1 MKSPSV
7 TLNDGGFSETEPEI
21 LQIKIEKE
29 LDNDDHLD
37 KSSSASVTFIDEA
50 GYPETEP
57 ETLQVKIEKGVLD
70 SEDYLNI
77 MKSPALSYADG
88 ELTKSIISCGREAE
102 DFAFVKMS
110 ESYQPEKLWRS
121 HQNELA
127 HRSSYLANR
136 PFCSRLNIN
145 TKLLIHEVQQ
155 RPALFNKTFPDYGDK
170 YKKKILWDE
179 VCEVLIPDWY
189 ELSKKEKAE
198 RTKEVQKRWRS
209 LKDCFRRELAAQ
221 RKARKSGSS
230 PSKRKIYIYFDDLL
244 FLLPTMEAKPA
255 LGNMDTDDSDDESTS
270 GQVASCDIEELSQQS
285 SIHRPPKMTSGKHA
299 KKLKNVPEP
308 AADKE
313 TITIAESFKYVR
325 EKNYESDQDE
335 DRLFLLSLVSEFKM
349 IPQHRKTKA
358 KIQILELLQGYAEP
372 HMYNGPSHQY
382 PPHYPAPYQQYP
394 KAYDHPI
401 PQSASPN
408 IPPPCAAYTRQS
420 SFSPVDRP
428 T

>member
-29 LDNDDHLD
+29 PANDVHLD

-57 ETLQVKIEKGVLD
+57 EALQIKTEKDVLD

-77 MKSPALSYADG
+77 IKSPELSYADG
-88 ELTKSIISCGREAE
+88 ELTKSMISCGREVE
-102 DFAFVKMS
+102 DFSFGKMS
-110 ESYQPEKLWRS
+110 ESYQPEKLWQS
-121 HQNELA
+121 HQNA
-127 HRSSYLANR
+127 
-136 PFCSRLNIN
+136 
-145 TKLLIHEVQQ
+145 
-155 RPALFNKTFPDYGDK
+155 
-170 YKKKILWDE
+170 
-179 VCEVLIPDWY
+179 
-189 ELSKKEKAE
+189 
-198 RTKEVQKRWRS
+198 KEVQKRWRS

-221 RKARKSGSS
+221 KKARKSGSS

-255 LGNMDTDDSDDESTS
+255 SGNIYTDDSDDESTS

-285 SIHRPPKMTSGKHA
+285 PINRAPKMPSGKHA
-299 KKLKNVPEP
+299 KKLKNVPDCV
-308 AADKE
+308 ADKE

-372 HMYNGPSHQY
+372 HMYNGPTHQYLPHY
-382 PPHYPAPYQQYP
+382 PPHYQQYP
-394 KAYDHPI
+394 KTYDHPI
-401 PQSASPN
+401 PQSSSPN
-408 IPPPCAAYTRQS
+408 IPQPCPAYTRQS

>member
-7 TLNDGGFSETEPEI
+7 TLNDGVHVF
-21 LQIKIEKE
+21 LFIKHSIRCYITK
-29 LDNDDHLD
+29 L
-37 KSSSASVTFIDEA
+37 FF
-50 GYPETEP
+50 PP
-57 ETLQVKIEKGVLD
+57 
-70 SEDYLNI
+70 
-77 MKSPALSYADG
+77 
-88 ELTKSIISCGREAE
+88 ELTKSMISCGREVE
-102 DFAFVKMS
+102 DFSFGKMS
-110 ESYQPEKLWRS
+110 ESYQPEKLWQS

-127 HRSSYLANR
+127 HHRSSYLSSR

-198 RTKEVQKRWRS
+198 RS
-209 LKDCFRRELAAQ
+209 SA
-221 RKARKSGSS
+221 SGN
-230 PSKRKIYIYFDDLL
+230 IY
-244 FLLPTMEAKPA
+244 
-255 LGNMDTDDSDDESTS
+255 TDDSDDESTS

-285 SIHRPPKMTSGKHA
+285 PINRAPKMPSGKHA
-299 KKLKNVPEP
+299 KKLKNVPDCV
-308 AADKE
+308 ADKE

-372 HMYNGPSHQY
+372 HMYNGPTHQYLPHY
-382 PPHYPAPYQQYP
+382 PPHYQQYP
-394 KAYDHPI
+394 KTYDHPI
-401 PQSASPN
+401 PQSSSPN
-408 IPPPCAAYTRQS
+408 IPQPCPAYTRQS

>member
-7 TLNDGGFSETEPEI
+7 TLNDGGFSESEPEI

-29 LDNDDHLD
+29 PDNDDHLD

-57 ETLQVKIEKGVLD
+57 ETLQIKIEKDVLD

-77 MKSPALSYADG
+77 MKSPALLYADG
-88 ELTKSIISCGREAE
+88 
-102 DFAFVKMS
+102 
-110 ESYQPEKLWRS
+110 
-121 HQNELA
+121 ELA
-127 HRSSYLANR
+127 HRSSYLSR

-230 PSKRKIYIYFDDLL
+230 PSKRKIYIYFDDLV

-255 LGNMDTDDSDDESTS
+255 SGNIYTDDSDDESTS
-270 GQVASCDIEELSQQS
+270 GQVASCDLEELSQQS
-285 SIHRPPKMTSGKHA
+285 SINRAPKMPSGKHA
-299 KKLKNVPEP
+299 KKLKNVPDSG
-308 AADKE
+308 ADKE

-372 HMYNGPSHQY
+372 HMYNGPTHQY
-382 PPHYPAPYQQYP
+382 LPHYPAHYQQYP
-394 KAYDHPI
+394 KTYDHPI
-401 PQSASPN
+401 PQSSSPN
-408 IPPPCAAYTRQS
+408 IPQPCPTYTRQS